1 MDEFEGAMGIE
12 STDAV
17 QTLCRAP
24 CNDNNVKDDPGRPAP
39 AKRPRSPSP
48 ERAPPLPRRVD
59 LRTKTVASAKE
70 QVDDVGGLADP
81 APGRDR
87 ELLSKRVKR
96 EPASAKSGLFIPSAR
111 KVSAKVRRKR
121 VRGLLVRF

>member
-1 MDEFEGAMGIE
+1 MDEFEGTMGIE

-17 QTLCRAP
+17 QALCRVP
-24 CNDNNVKDDPGRPAP
+24 RHDNNVKNDSGRPAP

-48 ERAPPLPRRVD
+48 ARAPPLPRRVD
-59 LRTKTVASAKE
+59 LRTKVVVSAKG
-70 QVDDVGGLADP
+70 QFDHVGGLGDP

-87 ELLSKRVKR
+87 ELLLKRVKR
-96 EPASAKSGLFIPSAR
+96 EPASAKSGLFIPSAP